1 MDHQR
6 KTSMVFG
13 GFLVLLGVW
22 FLLAQFV
29 PGLRLWI
36 DASNSWPLFV
46 IGTGVFLLF
55 LGGVLGV
62 PEMAIPA
69 CIVGGI
75 GGLLYWQNATG
86 RWETWAYAWALIPG
100 FVGLGIMIAGLFR
113 GEGRGALRA
122 GGALVFISL
131 VLFAVF
137 GYFLGGS
144 QVFGLYWPVAL
155 ILLGLWMLVR
165 RFMRWK

>member
-13 GFLVLLGVW
+13 GVLL
-22 FLLAQFV
+22 LLGIWLLIAQFA

-36 DASNSWPLFV
+36 DASNSWPLFIV
-46 IGTGVFLLF
+46 GTGVFLLF
-55 LGGVLGV
+55 LGGVLGI

-100 FVGLGIMIAGLFR
+100 FVGLGIMIASLLHGD
-113 GEGRGALRA
+113 GRGAFRA

-137 GYFLGGS
+137 GSFLGGS
-144 QVFGLYWPVAL
+144 QVFGAYWPVAL

-165 RFMRWK
+165 RFMRW